1 MKKLKLIFTIVMVT
15 LTLSANA
22 QKLKEVETFDLATT
36 FEEVK
41 KLYKAN
47 FMVTKNLILKD
58 GSSIKIG
65 DTIKLGPSSSKISNT
80 YETIYIGRLT
90 IGGALMGVQP
100 VLASTAFEQNIYVL
114 EKAKVWRSMGKTG
127 VKIELRDPN
136 FKSGLL
142 GSAYLTASD
151 YSVTRGE
158 IINPNAPMTREQAIY
173 KLKES
178 KDLFDLGLMNEEE
191 YNLIKEE
198 LTPIIMGN

>member
-1 MKKLKLIFTIVMVT
+1 MKKLGLVLGMIV

-198 LTPIIMGN
+198 LTPIIMGNK

>member
-1 MKKLKLIFTIVMVT
+1 MKKLGLVLGMIV

-58 GSSIKIG
+58 GSTIKIG

-80 YETIYIGRLT
+80 YETIYVGRLSLGKALIT
-90 IGGALMGVQP
+90 GAPP
-100 VLASTAFEQNIYVL
+100 VAASTAFGQNIYVL
-114 EKAKVWRSMGKTG
+114 EKAKVWRSMGNTG
-127 VKIELRDPN
+127 VRIELRDPD

-151 YSVTRGE
+151 YSVTSGE

>member
-1 MKKLKLIFTIVMVT
+1 MVA

>member
-90 IGGALMGVQP
+90 VGGALMGVQP

>member
-1 MKKLKLIFTIVMVT
+1 MKKLKLIFTIVMVA

>member
-1 MKKLKLIFTIVMVT
+1 MKKLGLVLGMIV

>member
-1 MKKLKLIFTIVMVT
+1 MKKLVLVLGMIV

-114 EKAKVWRSMGKTG
+114 EKAKVWRSMGNTG
-127 VKIELRDPN
+127 VRIELRDPD